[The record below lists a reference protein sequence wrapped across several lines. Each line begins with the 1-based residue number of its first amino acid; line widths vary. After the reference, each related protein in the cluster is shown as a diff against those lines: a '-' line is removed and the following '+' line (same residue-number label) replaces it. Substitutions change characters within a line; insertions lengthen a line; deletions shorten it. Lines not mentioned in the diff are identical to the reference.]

1 MAAIFIKR
9 IGDRYVSTD
18 EATALMATAAKF
30 GIAIP
35 EGYYEPQESEFGF
48 PSPMDNLR
56 RVIGENEEAKKWLRK
71 TFGAGLSGET
81 ANAIIISNAANYVK
95 DEFPNNPAEDLDTIS
110 RIAYTMQQARKQ
122 MAMLR
127 AAVTANNTLSKMEA

>member
-1 MAAIFIKR
+1 MAGIFIKR
-9 IGDRYVSTD
+9 IGDKYISTD
-18 EATALMATAAKF
+18 EANALLATAAKF

-35 EGYYEPQESEFGF
+35 EGYYEPQDNEFC

-81 ANAIIISNAANYVK
+81 ANAIIISNAANYVR
-95 DEFPNNPAEDLDTIS
+95 DEFPNNPAADLDTIS
-110 RIAYTMQQARKQ
+110 RIVYTMQQARKQ